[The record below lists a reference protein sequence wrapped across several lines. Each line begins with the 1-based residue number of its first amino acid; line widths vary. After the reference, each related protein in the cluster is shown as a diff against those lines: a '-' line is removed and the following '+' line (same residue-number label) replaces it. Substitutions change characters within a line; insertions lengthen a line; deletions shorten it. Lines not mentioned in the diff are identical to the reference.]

1 VMPSP
6 ISTEGIIGIAI
17 AVVVIISCF
26 ITCIIIVI
34 IIIVIW
40 IKKSKACTGSKRGK
54 YDVTNG
60 NTVCNQ
66 KVHIK
71 PEITSYVGIVKLKSC
86 CFNYLKV
93 PIKNLVTIIHCCSVK

>member
-66 KVHIK
+66 KGTEMQK
-71 PEITSYVGIVKLKSC
+71 W
-86 CFNYLKV
+86 N
-93 PIKNLVTIIHCCSVK
+93 

>member
-54 YDVTNG
+54 YDVTA
-60 NTVCNQ
+60 TTHDVLQ
-66 KVHIK
+66 RYIH
-71 PEITSYVGIVKLKSC
+71 ETL
-86 CFNYLKV
+86 
-93 PIKNLVTIIHCCSVK
+93 IIIIILLLW